1 MLADFGTKFDL
12 RVLLFTTIAVLV
24 MSVAGAVLNAAL
36 GGGRTPC
43 AYAAGSVCEGD
54 IVVYEYAEDVVVTP
68 GNTIQINGSLLAVN
82 NGSANVTIHQ
92 ILAGAVGDALTMI
105 RKAGATGTVTI
116 DSDCG
121 SATADVIC
129 LPGNQDWVIDSLYD
143 SINFVKRPG
152 SEFWTQV
159 SRTDNVVTAA
169 PVNAARVY
177 NNADISIPSATYVT
191 LTYNSEYYDVGG
203 LHSTSSNTGRMTAPV
218 AGKYLIISQ
227 IAWAANANGIR
238 YQKIVKN
245 GVSTNVLAETQLP
258 VPGSNEQYV
267 QIMTEVNL
275 NAGDY
280 VEVWVWQNSG
290 GNLAAKYRFEAEPV
304 LIMRQLGN

>member
-1 MLADFGTKFDL
+1 MLADLGKKFDL
-12 RVLLFTTIAVLV
+12 RVLLLTTIAVLV
-24 MSVAGAVLNAAL
+24 VSIGGAVLNAAM

-54 IVVYEYAEDVVVTP
+54 IVVYEYAEDVVVSP

-82 NGSANVTIHQ
+82 NGSTNVTIHQ
-92 ILAGAVGDALTMI
+92 ILAGAVGDVLTMI

-159 SRTDNVVTAA
+159 SRTDNA
-169 PVNAARVY
+169 PKDVGVHVY
-177 NNADISIPSATYVT
+177 NNANISAASSAYTV
-191 LTYNSEYYDVGG
+191 LTFNSERYDTDGI
-203 LHSTSSNTGRMTAPV
+203 HSTTTNTNRLTV
-218 AGKYLIISQ
+218 TRSGKYEILGSAQ
-227 IAWAANANGIR
+227 WANNATGYRMLGIR
-238 YQKIVKN
+238 LN
-245 GVSTNVLAETQLP
+245 GVTWIGFIQNVAISSPLVQQASSQYQLN
-258 VPGSNEQYV
+258 V
-267 QIMTEVNL
+267 
-275 NAGDY
+275 GDY
-280 VEVWVWQNSG
+280 VELLVYQNSG
-290 GNLAAKYRFEAEPV
+290 VALNILAEPNYSPEFSMQQV
-304 LIMRQLGN
+304 GN